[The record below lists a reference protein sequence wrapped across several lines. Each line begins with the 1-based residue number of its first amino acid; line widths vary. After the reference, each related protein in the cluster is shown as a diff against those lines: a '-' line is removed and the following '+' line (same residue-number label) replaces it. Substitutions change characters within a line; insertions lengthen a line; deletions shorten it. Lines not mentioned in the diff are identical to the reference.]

1 MEVKIKLIK
10 NLNLKNPTLIQ
21 GFAGAG
27 LVGTISALYLVEKLK
42 MDFVGYVH
50 SDKFPPIAAIH
61 KGKPYFPARLYASK
75 KHNLIILFSEFIIP
89 TQFVYPLAFEI
100 YNFAKKYKIK
110 KIISLGS
117 IVKKDEIDYKSVYAV
132 ASTAALINELE
143 KQNIHVIKEG
153 VTTGISSVLLSL
165 GAIENFQV
173 ISLLP
178 LSSDS
183 AVDLMACLNLLF
195 TLKNYL
201 NIDLDLQDLEKD
213 AAKMKEEMEKLAQ
226 KPKTA
231 TELTAIKENLDQSSM
246 YQ

>member
-1 MEVKIKLIK
+1 MEIKIKLVK
-10 NLNLKNPTLIQ
+10 NLKLKNPILIQ

-27 LVGTISALYLVEKLK
+27 LVGTVSALYLVEKLK

-50 SDKFPPIAAIH
+50 SDKFPPISAIH

-100 YNFAKKYKIK
+100 YNFAKKYKVK
-110 KIISLGS
+110 KIIALGS
-117 IVKKDEIDYKSVYAV
+117 IVKKEEIDYKTVYAV
-132 ASTAALINELE
+132 ASTSALINELE
-143 KQNIHVIKEG
+143 KQNIHVIREG
-153 VTTGISSVLLSL
+153 VTTGISSILLSL
-165 GAIENFQV
+165 GAIENFEV

-178 LSSDS
+178 ISSDS
-183 AVDLMACLNLLF
+183 AVDLMACLNILL

-213 AAKMKEEMEKLAQ
+213 AAKMKEEMEHLAQ

-231 TELTAIKENLDQSSM
+231 TELTSPREDADSSM